1 MSTSPAH
8 TISLNTSLL
17 IGIIILYALFE
28 LLFFV
33 TLPTPEERQN
43 LAQESIN
50 QAKDTF
56 VSFVQKFETQNEQ
69 LSQDIQKLAANNAH
83 PRQIHDLIIENYSFW
98 GSFVYFNDS
107 LVTWT
112 GFPKGEHRPDLFI
125 TDLPFSATIIRD
137 GNLVYIM
144 GEKSFQASSG
154 TDSISI
160 HLVTLER
167 LSQSNTLGIGGA
179 SEVSVQ
185 KAINL
190 NSTYP
195 VYFSFSETPPDDAS
209 FSSPIPFKYD
219 PATGF
224 IYALENDFEKYL
236 EDRSK
241 NAAVWRFVFLS
252 LIFVF
257 GAVFVL
263 QRSYT
268 SSTLFFFTRQLITI
282 AFGWFL
288 FLWLID
294 FFEIQLLFEKP
305 DKALLLIKL
314 GVHSLFS
321 ALFAFS
327 LLLFLKSEYE
337 PPILFSPVLSSILAF
352 LGGFSSLLLSLII
365 SQGIYS
371 IFEASNLSILG
382 LDLVP
387 TVETTLL
394 YLFSAI
400 LYSSLLAVTGS
411 LFLINVRFTSLQLS
425 VITLIGFAGI
435 LSGLLTWFFVISN
448 ALWVSALAF
457 CVVVFTSLI
466 TFLFWSKR
474 IHWQNISWLRLILSG
489 CFIVTILSYIPSV
502 IGETEYREQK
512 LFDAA
517 QSFDFEEEALAE
529 EIAVT
534 LLINLEQK
542 ITPLELTDLQQQQ
555 SFITSYLKEQTLALM
570 RDEWQSF
577 SLSLQ
582 LIDVDGNP
590 ITEYTTNLNAPG
602 WTKAFDTF
610 SLEIPFEQERIRR
623 ERLRPVIRQNPLEG
637 SPVQYSSYRQAWI
650 PFFASIEDD
659 TRLGWIIC
667 SVYKEKARYQKPFRS
682 VISYPENGELSMTID
697 LSEYKN
703 NRQILTGIIGKPLDV
718 PGYLA
723 IDEELSGSL
732 TAEQLL
738 IQSSIINNTPVKELF
753 IKTKSGTV
761 IRSATFSVT
770 FANHA
775 FSLTRFYL
783 TLLII
788 VLALSPLLYWKAPH
802 AFGRTVTRFK
812 DRLTDRF
819 ILASLA
825 CLLTLIISSN
835 YTISRQNLESVK
847 TDLANRLKSL
857 SSSISDNP
865 DIEVNDI
872 IFDSS
877 ELLNSDAILFSNLTE
892 TASTAPQIFTQN
904 ILPEKLPWSVFDAL
918 INNGN
923 EEFITTTTFGN
934 QELLIGYRPV
944 VKEGSIVSVV
954 AIPTF
959 VRAPMF
965 REQLLS
971 TTSLLIGLFVVIFGV
986 FIAFASYI
994 AGQLTQP
1001 IEELNDGIKTI
1012 SDGNLDHV
1020 LKVKSQDE
1028 IGALTQAYN
1037 VMLFRLKELQQN
1049 LVEAEREAAWKEMA
1063 QQVAHEIKNPLTPM
1077 KLSLQHLER
1086 QVKNPDVPVD
1096 LLKEQISKINTNI
1109 IEQIESLSRIAS
1121 DFSNFARPIEQEF
1134 TPVII
1139 NEVLEQVVELYTH
1152 EKNIHIA
1159 AQIPDKTVTV
1169 HGVKEELRR
1178 VFINLVKN
1186 GIEAMPEGG
1195 AITLIM
1201 SEPENK
1207 HVKVSVAD
1215 TGSGISKEHQHLV
1228 FVPNFSTKSSG
1239 TGLGLAIVKKIVEEH
1254 KGSIQFESKE
1264 GGGTMFTLI
1273 LPVLQN

>member
-17 IGIIILYALFE
+17 IGIVILYALFE

-33 TLPTPEERQN
+33 TSPAPEKKHD
-43 LAQESIN
+43 LARESIN

-56 VSFVQKFETQNEQ
+56 VSFIQRFEFQNER
-69 LSQDIQKLAANNAH
+69 LSEDIRKLAANETT
-83 PRQIHDLIIENYSFW
+83 PRQVHDLIIENYSFW
-98 GSFVYFNDS
+98 GSSVYFNDS

-112 GFPKGEHRPDLFI
+112 GFPKGEHRPDLFV

-137 GNLVYIM
+137 GNLVYLL
-144 GEKSFQASSG
+144 GEKSFRISSG
-154 TDSISI
+154 TDSVSI

-167 LSQSNTLGIGGA
+167 LSQSNTLGIGGL
-179 SEVSVQ
+179 SEISV
-185 KAINL
+185 KEAINL

-195 VYFSFSETPPDDAS
+195 VYFSFSEAPPDDAA
-209 FSSPIPFKYD
+209 FSSSIPFKYN
-219 PATGF
+219 PTTGF

-236 EDRSK
+236 EDRST

-257 GAVFVL
+257 GAVFIL
-263 QRSYT
+263 QRSYA
-268 SSTLFFFTRQLITI
+268 SSTLFFFAGQLITI
-282 AFGWFL
+282 VLGWLL

-294 FFEIQLLFEKP
+294 IFEVQLLFEKP
-305 DKALLLIKL
+305 EQALSLIKL
-314 GVHSLFS
+314 GAHSLFS
-321 ALFAFS
+321 ALFTFS

-337 PPILFSPVLSSILAF
+337 PPALFSPVLSSILAF

-371 IFEASNLSILG
+371 IFESSNFGILN

-387 TVETTLL
+387 TLETSLL

-400 LYSSLLAVTGS
+400 LYLSLLLLTGS

-425 VITLIGFAGI
+425 IITLIGFAGI
-435 LSGLLTWFFVISN
+435 FSGLLTWFFVISN
-448 ALWVSALAF
+448 TFWVSALAF
-457 CVVVFTSLI
+457 CIVVFTSLI

-474 IHWQNISWLRLILSG
+474 IRRQSISWLRFTLSG

-502 IGETEYREQK
+502 IGDTEYREQE
-512 LFDAA
+512 LLDAA

-542 ITPLELTDLQQQQ
+542 ISPLELNDLQQQQ
-555 SFITSYLKEQTLALM
+555 PFLTSYLEEQTIALM

-582 LIDVDGNP
+582 LIDVDGNS

-623 ERLRPVIRQNPLEG
+623 ERLRPVIRQKPLEG

-650 PFFASIEDD
+650 PFFSSTEDD

-667 SVYKEKARYQKPFRS
+667 SVYKEKARYQEPFRS
-682 VISYPENGELSMTID
+682 VISYPENDELSITID
-697 LSEYKN
+697 LSEYEN
-703 NRQILTGIIGKPLDV
+703 NRQIRTGIIGKPLNV

-732 TAEQLL
+732 TNELSL
-738 IQSSIINNTPVKELF
+738 VQSSTINNTSVKELF
-753 IKTKSGTV
+753 IKTESGTV
-761 IRSATFSVT
+761 IRSATFSAT
-770 FANHA
+770 LANHA

-788 VLALSPLLYWKAPH
+788 VLTFSLLLYWRAPH
-802 AFGRTVTRFK
+802 AFRRTETRFK
-812 DRLTDRF
+812 NRLTDRF

-835 YTISRQNLESVK
+835 YTISKQNSESVK
-847 TDLANRLKSL
+847 TDLSNRLKSL

-865 DIEVNDI
+865 GMDMNDI
-872 IFDSS
+872 IFSS
-877 ELLNSDAILFSNLTE
+877 SDLLNSDATLFSDLTE
-892 TASTAPQIFTQN
+892 KASTAPQIFTQN
-904 ILPEKLPWSVFDAL
+904 ILPEKLPWNVFDAL

-923 EEFITTTTFGN
+923 EEFVTSTTFGK

-959 VRAPMF
+959 VKAPMF

-1020 LKVKSQDE
+1020 LKVKSHDE

-1096 LLKEQISKINTNI
+1096 LLKEQISKINMNI

-1134 TPVII
+1134 TPVIL

-1152 EKNIHIA
+1152 EKNIRIA
-1159 AQIPDKTVTV
+1159 AYIPGKPVTV
-1169 HGVKEELRR
+1169 HGVKEELTR

-1186 GIEAMPEGG
+1186 GIEAIPGGG
-1195 AITLIM
+1195 AIKLTM
-1201 SEPENK
+1201 SEPEDK
-1207 HVKVSVAD
+1207 HVQIIVED
-1215 TGSGISKEHQHLV
+1215 TGRGISQEHQHLI

-1254 KGSIQFESKE
+1254 NGSIQFESKE
-1264 GGGTMFTLI
+1264 GDGTMFTLS